1 MKKFLPL
8 LVLSVV
14 ANAALVL
21 AVVNRT
27 SHWIHFSA
35 GAWYGDGAAAPT
47 GGLIKENVPAADAV
61 DPHTWSD
68 LANGD
73 LATVV
78 ARLRAAGYPPALQR
92 AILGALITARFA
104 DRHKALADLIS
115 AHAWWQGNLYGSA
128 DGAKIITLRQQ
139 IAHDEKAMREQLLGP
154 DPAGSELAHAQQVR
168 QFGDLPVDKM
178 SELSRISSDYD
189 ELLAEVRT
197 DSQGILLP
205 EDREKL
211 AYLEQEK
218 RADIVKLL
226 SPDELLAYDMRS
238 SPTAQQLKYQLSAF
252 KPTEAEYTAIFPIA
266 QSFNAQ
272 YNGGDNE
279 TMTAAQRQQRNAA
292 LASVVPDIQAVLT
305 PERATEFKEK
315 TDPAYIQTD
324 ALVTRLQLPDTTT
337 AEVVAVQ
344 KDYTTRAT
352 AIRSDQTL
360 TPDERT
366 VAYNVLGAQATATL
380 APALGG
386 DAGIAAYK
394 QTGAGGWLNNLTRPP
409 APVKH

>member
-14 ANAALVL
+14 ANATLAL
-21 AVVNRT
+21 AIVNRT
-27 SHWIHFSA
+27 AHWIMFDGHSSTVLLDSKGAIA
-35 GAWYGDGAAAPT
+35 GQ
-47 GGLIKENVPAADAV
+47 VSAADAV

-104 DRHKALADLIS
+104 DRHKALADLIA
-115 AHAWWQGNLYGSA
+115 AHAWWRGNLYGSA
-128 DGAKIITLRQQ
+128 DGAKITKMRQQ
-139 IAHDEKAMREQLLGP
+139 IARDEKAMREQLLGP
-154 DPAGSELAHAQQVR
+154 DPASSELVHAQQVR

-178 SELSRISSDYD
+178 SELSRINSDYG
-189 ELLAEVRT
+189 EMLSEVRT
-197 DSQGILLP
+197 DAQGILLP

-252 KPTEAEYTAIFPIA
+252 KPTEAEYSAIFPIA
-266 QSFNAQ
+266 QAFNAQ
-272 YNGGDNE
+272 YNNGDNE

-292 LASVVPDIQAVLT
+292 MASVVPDIQAVLT

-315 TDPAYIQTD
+315 TEPAYIQTD

-344 KDYTTRAT
+344 RTMPRAPP
-352 AIRSDQTL
+352 AIRSDQTSRP
-360 TPDERT
+360 TSARSPTIRS
-366 VAYNVLGAQATATL
+366 
-380 APALGG
+380 APRP
-386 DAGIAAYK
+386 
-394 QTGAGGWLNNLTRPP
+394 RPP
-409 APVKH
+409 SRPPSAATPPLPPTS